1 VYWLERWRFAP
12 WSHEAHS
19 TSARRRQAWCCSPG
33 HDDQRR
39 GARSKE
45 KSIMT
50 KQFPTFVDLFA
61 QLGLPTDEAAIGEFI
76 AAH

>member
-1 VYWLERWRFAP
+1 
-12 WSHEAHS
+12 
-19 TSARRRQAWCCSPG
+19 
-33 HDDQRR
+33 
-39 GARSKE
+39 
-45 KSIMT
+45 MT